1 MCDDNTCADPAKRS
15 FLQAGFAAWVVG
27 RLPQRGPTPPTRVLD
42 DPGPIRGMSSF
53 RAGGETVAAYVA
65 RLDNSQRHP
74 VVVVIPGNF
83 IAEEYIPNT
92 CVALA
97 KAGYVGIA
105 PNIYHPIPPE
115 IRPDDASP
123 ELKAAFGARP
133 LGDTEIIEAAI
144 GWPRSTAFGDPG
156 RVAVLGFCRGGRL
169 ALLAAARVRSVRAV
183 VAFHPA
189 PVTADEL
196 APVKVPVQIHHGDAD
211 QSVPSTSSE
220 STARALRAQKTPVEL
235 FLYPGCDHGFLAYT
249 RPFYNAEAAGLAWQ
263 RTTEFLGQQL
273 RQ

>member
-1 MCDDNTCADPAKRS
+1 MSNFRS
-15 FLQAGFAAWVVG
+15 G
-27 RLPQRGPTPPTRVLD
+27 RE
-42 DPGPIRGMSSF
+42 S
-53 RAGGETVAAYVA
+53 VAAYVA
-65 RLDNSQRHP
+65 RPDDSRRHP
-74 VVVVIPGNF
+74 VIVVIPGNF

-92 CVALA
+92 CVGLA

-123 ELKAAFGARP
+123 ELKAAFDARTV
-133 LGDTEIIEAAI
+133 GDLEIIEAAI
-144 GWPRSTAFGDPG
+144 GWPRSTAFGDPE

-169 ALLAAARVRSVRAV
+169 ALLTAARVPSVRAV

-189 PVTADEL
+189 PVSVDEL
-196 APVKVPVQIHHGDAD
+196 ALVKVPVQIHHGLAD
-211 QSVPSTSSE
+211 QSVPSTASE

-249 RPFYNAEAAGLAWQ
+249 RPFYNADAAVLAW
-263 RTTEFLGQQL
+263 RRATEFLGQ
-273 RQ
+273 RFR